1 MLWTVVGIILFLFV
15 SFLIT
20 SLYGLKNGEEFSP
33 DDFTRRTF
41 TYYELPLVGLQVT
54 PIWHSDSTNDLEKYL
69 LNEKLIVA
77 VKSQPPRWD
86 LVSAH
91 KGPRRETRGDALI
104 LCQYLDAV
112 DKDGKNVWQTWSEQH
127 TESAKILWPII
138 GKIARQ
144 QLYSFVPDL
153 FHLAQSDKA
162 TAEFQ
167 TVVNQ
172 TVADKYVLTAK
183 ALQAGEQHAAA
194 QELFAEALKHKPDHA
209 EALAAT
215 GAPSAAPEHQ

>member
-1 MLWTVVGIILFLFV
+1 MKV
-15 SFLIT
+15 
-20 SLYGLKNGEEFSP
+20 GEEFSP

-41 TYYELPLVGLQVT
+41 TYYELPILGLQVT
-54 PIWHSDSTNDLEKYL
+54 PIWHADSTNDLEKYL
-69 LNEKLIVA
+69 LNDKLIIA
-77 VKSQPPRWD
+77 AKSQPQRWD
-86 LVSAH
+86 LVTGH

-127 TESAKILWPII
+127 TESAKILWPTI

-144 QLYSFVPDL
+144 QLYSFTPDL
-153 FHLAQSDKA
+153 FRLAQSETA
-162 TAEFQ
+162 TAEFK
-167 TVVNQ
+167 TVLNQ

-183 ALQAGEQHAAA
+183 ALQAVEQDAAA
-194 QELFAEALKHKPDHA
+194 QELFAEALKHVPDHA

-215 GAPSAAPEHQ
+215 GGQPAAPDDQ